1 MIDLFASFA
10 SLGPSAESRRDLRD
24 LLYSDLLAPHGIR
37 AQRYK
42 EMQS

>member
-10 SLGPSAESRRDLRD
+10 SLGPSAESRRDL
-24 LLYSDLLAPHGIR
+24 LYSGLLAPHWIR